1 MGTMFLQEVEA
12 TVLLADVRNFSPL
25 AAQLGPVDLGLALS
39 RFYEHLGEV
48 IEKHHGRIVKFIGD
62 GVLGVFIKGGSADHR
77 LRALDAVA
85 EAVRS
90 RQAFLDENVKLKLPV
105 LDYSVACASG
115 HVLAGEMGTQKLR
128 FYDVLGQPVNQAF
141 RLASLAARREV
152 SNLVAADT
160 YEGAVDK
167 AKRPPAVET
176 DLVEI
181 GADKLRLFKIEA

>member
-1 MGTMFLQEVEA
+1 MGTMFLQEVDA
-12 TVLLADVRNFSPL
+12 TVVLADVRDFSPL

-39 RFYEHLGEV
+39 RFYEHLGEI

-62 GVLGVFIKGGSADHR
+62 GVLAVFIRGGTRDHR
-77 LRALDAVA
+77 LNALDAVA
-85 EAVRS
+85 EAVTT

-105 LDYSVACASG
+105 LDYSVGAASG
-115 HVLAGEMGTQKLR
+115 SVLAGEMGTQKLR

-141 RLASLAARREV
+141 RLTSLAARRNV

-160 YEGAVDK
+160 YEAAGREN
-167 AKRPPAVET
+167 RPAAVEQ

-181 GADKLRLFKIEA
+181 GADKLRLFKIEG